1 MNIIKKETLVNL
13 GIRVSN
19 KRVPVYDND
28 RWVDTE
34 PLDVTDFAG
43 QENRILSYEVKRLQ
57 DLNEIHK
64 GSERQS
70 DFLFRGKSS

>member
-1 MNIIKKETLVNL
+1 M
-13 GIRVSN
+13 
-19 KRVPVYDND
+19 YDND